1 MRRLQGDLHVSAWKG
16 QCAGAVDTKGGE
28 LRCRGMWFDQSQTTK
43 RELGGLLHTTARGAG
58 RVLKKDQQ
66 GRRGVRTAFCS
77 GRFIHST
84 KLVSEY
90 GDALL
95 TAYV

>member
-1 MRRLQGDLHVSAWKG
+1 MYPPGRDSVQV
-16 QCAGAVDTKGGE
+16 QCAGVWGAQVQSEGCGLTKAKP
-28 LRCRGMWFDQSQTTK
+28 QSGNLVGCCTPQP
-43 RELGGLLHTTARGAG
+43 G
-58 RVLKKDQQ
+58 VLKKDQQ

-84 KLVSEY
+84 KLVSEC